1 MPVPAHVAPHA
12 RPDHSPLNEM
22 SARSGGRTRSP
33 FFNCLAAALLLF
45 LALIQTVGPAAAHSE
60 DAILQIANVPAGPFT
75 LSVWT
80 YPALP
85 RAGTIHFSVLV
96 LDTTTGQPLLDPTV
110 LIEAKPNDSHIHAA
124 AVQNSTYFEPVSRFQ
139 EADLPLLT
147 PGPYQVTVQVI
158 DKNGAQGQAVFNLE
172 IVSAAGYKW
181 LIIILLGQ
189 AVLFALWLLKEGV
202 RTWGLD
208 RLFGRRA
215 TASP

>member
-1 MPVPAHVAPHA
+1 MPVPARAAPHA
-12 RPDHSPLNEM
+12 RPDHSALNEI
-22 SARSGGRTRSP
+22 SARSRGRNLFLNR
-33 FFNCLAAALLLF
+33 LAATLLLLLT
-45 LALIQTVGPAAAHSE
+45 LAQTVVPAAAHSE
-60 DAILQIANVPAGPFT
+60 DAILQVANVLAGPFT

-96 LDTTTGQPLLDPTV
+96 LDTATGQPLRDPTV

-124 AVQNSTYFEPVSRFQ
+124 AVQNHTYLEPISLFQ

-147 PGPYQVTVQVI
+147 PGPYQVTVQVT
-158 DKNGAQGQAVFNLE
+158 DENGAQGQTAFNLE
-172 IVSAAGYKW
+172 IVSATGYKW
-181 LIIILLGQ
+181 LVIILLGQ

-208 RLFGRRA
+208 RLFSKRA
-215 TASP
+215 TTSP